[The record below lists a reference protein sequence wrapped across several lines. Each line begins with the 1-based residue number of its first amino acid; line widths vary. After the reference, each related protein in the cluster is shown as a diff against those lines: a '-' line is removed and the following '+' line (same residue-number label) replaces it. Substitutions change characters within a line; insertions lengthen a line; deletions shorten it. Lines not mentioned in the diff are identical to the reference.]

1 MLSAPSKPSVS
12 PIGPTVEWRRASVPE
27 AADRLSSAG
36 YSRPLA
42 ELLARRGVEDEAAAE
57 VFLHPR
63 LEQLHDPRLL
73 AGLDA
78 AVDRLLAARRDG
90 ERVALVGDY
99 DVDGVTGTALLCAV
113 FEACGLEVFP
123 ILPHRMRDGYGFQPV
138 HVERARA
145 ERCALVV
152 TIDCGTTSLAAA
164 EAAIDAG
171 LDVVVTDH
179 HLPGADPLPKEVI
192 QINPH
197 REGCSYP
204 FAELSGAG
212 LALKLALATAEACE
226 RKVDPRIL
234 MRVACLG
241 TVADMVPLTGENRV
255 IAAVGLAELSRTRS
269 PGLTALIRVAGL
281 SSRLSAADVGFRL
294 GPRLNAPGR
303 MASADPALELLL
315 SRDPRRA
322 EALAEELDSLNRKRQ
337 DEERRAAQEARDLF
351 LGREDLP
358 AILVAWNESWHRGVV
373 GIAAGRLAREF
384 HRPAI
389 LLSLDGDYATGSG
402 RSIPGINL
410 HHFLAD
416 SKDELP
422 RFGGHAQAIGL
433 TVRREDL
440 ESLRRRWEQEAAS
453 KWAKEVAVRS
463 YEYELDLG
471 PAEVT
476 RNLWNELRRLEPH
489 GKGNEQPLVR
499 IRGPL
504 RLLGAPRLFGR
515 GHLSAMAVGGD
526 GGRMRIVGWDWQGR
540 AHRLAEG
547 GFELLGHLEEDRY
560 RGGAELRLLDS
571 RPYRDEGES

>member
-1 MLSAPSKPSVS
+1 M
-12 PIGPTVEWRRASVPE
+12 
-27 AADRLSSAG
+27 
-36 YSRPLA
+36 A

-57 VFLHPR
+57 AFLNPR
-63 LEQLHDPRLL
+63 LDQLHDPHLL

-90 ERVALVGDY
+90 ERVAVVGDY
-99 DVDGVTGTALLCAV
+99 DVDGVTGTALLSAV
-113 FEACGLEVFP
+113 LRACGLEVLT
-123 ILPHRMRDGYGFQPV
+123 ILPHRMRDGYGFQPS
-138 HVERARA
+138 HVEQARA

-152 TIDCGTTSLAAA
+152 TVDCGTTSRPAA
-164 EAAIDAG
+164 EAAVGAG

-179 HLPGADPLPKEVI
+179 HLPGSDPLPEKVI

-212 LALKLALATAEACE
+212 LALKLALATAAACE
-226 RKVDPRIL
+226 REVDPRIL

-241 TVADMVPLTGENRV
+241 TVADMVPLIGENRV
-255 IAAVGLAELSRTRS
+255 IAAVGLAELARTRS

-281 SSRLSAADVGFRL
+281 SSRLSASDIGFRL

-322 EALAEELDSLNRKRQ
+322 EELAEELDSLNRERQ
-337 DEERRAAQEARDLF
+337 DEERRAAEEARELF

-358 AILVAWNESWHRGVV
+358 AILVAWDESWHRGVV

-389 LLSLDGDYATGSG
+389 LLSLEGDDATGSG

-410 HHFLAD
+410 HRFLFD
-416 SKDELP
+416 SKDELL

-440 ESLRRRWEQEAAS
+440 EGLRRRWEEEAAAR
-453 KWAKEVAVRS
+453 WAERVNLRS

-476 RNLWNELRRLEPH
+476 RGLWDELSRLEPH
-489 GKGNEQPLVR
+489 GKENERPLVR

-504 RLLGAPRLFGR
+504 RLLGTPRLFGR
-515 GHLSAMAVGGD
+515 GHLSAMAVGDD
-526 GGRMRIVGWDWQGR
+526 GGRIKIVGWNWQDR

-547 GFELLGHLEEDRY
+547 DFELLGYLEEDRY

-571 RPYRDEGES
+571 RPYRGEEES